1 VTEKRNIALK
11 THKRNFIRHFSGNDD
26 ESLEM
31 TTKSAKWKQANG
43 GETHPQFG
51 TRE

>member
-26 ESLEM
+26 EV
-31 TTKSAKWKQANG
+31 
-43 GETHPQFG
+43 GEVETG
-51 TRE
+51 